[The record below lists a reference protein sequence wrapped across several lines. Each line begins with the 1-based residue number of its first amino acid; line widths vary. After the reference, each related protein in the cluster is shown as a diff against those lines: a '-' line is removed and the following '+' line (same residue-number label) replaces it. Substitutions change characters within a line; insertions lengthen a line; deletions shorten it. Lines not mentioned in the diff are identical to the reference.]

1 MMTEEEFTMAHVIS
15 DECVGCGTCAT
26 FCPVGAISQG
36 EDGYYD
42 VDPAACVD
50 CGSCEKA
57 CPVQAIAAEE
67 KG

>member
-1 MMTEEEFTMAHVIS
+1 MAHVIS

-26 FCPVGAISQG
+26 FCPV
-36 EDGYYD
+36 
-42 VDPAACVD
+42 VD

>member
-1 MMTEEEFTMAHVIS
+1 MTEEEFTMAHVIS

-36 EDGYYD
+36 EDSFYD
-42 VDPAACVD
+42 VD
-50 CGSCEKA
+50 
-57 CPVQAIAAEE
+57 AAEE